1 MVFSNKGFKGEA
13 RGNSARPTALPRS
26 GYGPQSQRVPPAWKT
41 KKGSGPSGDGVG
53 GGSDSRELGD
63 VRTQPPPLSPPLRKA
78 GPQGHPPPPPFPQRF
93 PSDAGSRVQ
102 APAHAQALPATGG
115 RSGGEGRGQGR
126 SGRAKKGRAVGGRGL
141 GVGAGPRSGAGRRRP
156 SPGLP

>member
-1 MVFSNKGFKGEA
+1 MVFWNNGFKGEA

-53 GGSDSRELGD
+53 GSSDSRELGD

-78 GPQGHPPPPPFPQRF
+78 GPQGHPRPFPQRF
-93 PSDAGSRVQ
+93 PSYAGSGVQ

-115 RSGGEGRGQGR
+115 RSGGRGGEGQGEER
-126 SGRAKKGRAVGGRGL
+126 AGEERANGR
-141 GVGAGPRSGAGRRRP
+141 GAGPGRGGGAEEWGGAEP
-156 SPGLP
+156 A